1 MVKKLSP
8 TSRSQCLQGEFFP
21 LYFPLASFAY
31 VNMSNSVVQIRELNQ
46 GQGDEV
52 APSFFITSIFY
63 KNQHNL
69 RNKAF
74 FSLRSEIRSK
84 KRLFSLR
91 SFLLLNEAFSFYSF
105 KISRLWGKRKL
116 NLRSKKSLYKIVKN
130 ISVLNVD
137 FSKSVLVHIKNGC
150 NLAP

>member
-1 MVKKLSP
+1 MISDLFSPLRHTSLGYLEIEIWDFTQKMFLKDFSLSNIYHLKWSGKKIKP
-8 TSRSQCLQGEFFP
+8 HPPPSRSQCLQGEFFP

-31 VNMSNSVVQIRELNQ
+31 VNMPNSVVQIRELNQ

-52 APSFFITSIFY
+52 APSFFLTSIFY

-84 KRLFSLR
+84 KGFFR
-91 SFLLLNEAFSFYSF
+91 
-105 KISRLWGKRKL
+105 
-116 NLRSKKSLYKIVKN
+116 
-130 ISVLNVD
+130 
-137 FSKSVLVHIKNGC
+137 
-150 NLAP
+150 